1 MFTLTKD
8 TFTFYLRARNDCLG
22 RQAYQLFFSCTI
34 DRSGRHVHNS
44 FPQLVVHVVCDSS
57 AANGSL
63 AQLVEQRTLNPSVQ
77 GSNPCVPTIPSLSD
91 TICLCGNVAQ
101 LVEQRTLN
109 PSVQGS
115 NPCVPTIPSLSD
127 TICLCG
133 NVAQLVEQRTLN
145 PSVQGSNPCVPTT
158 PPNDPADRWSAGFFS
173 FLSSLP
179 AVIPQASA
187 HFPALSLPLRRTTG
201 KLSEPSPLRFIRT

>member
-1 MFTLTKD
+1 MIALGDRLTN
-8 TFTFYLRARNDCLG
+8 F
-22 RQAYQLFFSCTI
+22 FFSCTI

-63 AQLVEQRTLNPSVQ
+63 AQLVEQRTFNPLVV
-77 GSNPCVPTIPSLSD
+77 GSNPARPTK
-91 TICLCGNVAQ
+91 
-101 LVEQRTLN
+101 
-109 PSVQGS
+109 SVR
-115 NPCVPTIPSLSD
+115 NEF
-127 TICLCG
+127 G

-158 PPNDPADRWSAGFFS
+158 PPNDPADRWSAGFFFS